1 MAEISTIARPY
12 AEALFRTGG
21 GAALAEQVLSLGA
34 VAADAQLRHLADS
47 PKVGADMV
55 FDIISDVLSR
65 QGTVLSREA
74 QNFLRTLLANGRL
87 EALPEIAAQLHKL
100 VAAQEGLSDARIESA
115 YALDEAA
122 LAAVLPAL
130 ERRFGRKLTPRVV
143 VDPELIGGLRVVV
156 GDEVLDTSVKAR
168 LQQMKA
174 ALTA

>member
-21 GAALAEQVLSLGA
+21 GAALAEQVHSLGA
-34 VAADAQLRHLADS
+34 VAADAQLKRLADS

-65 QGTVLSREA
+65 QGTVLSQEA

>member
-21 GAALAEQVLSLGA
+21 GAALAEQVRSLGA
-34 VAADAQLRHLADS
+34 VASDAQLRQLADS
-47 PKVGADMV
+47 PKVGAEMV
-55 FDIISDVLSR
+55 FEIISDVLAR
-65 QGTVLSREA
+65 QGTALSKVA
-74 QNFLRTLLANGRL
+74 QNFLRTLLDNGRL

-100 VAAQEGLSDARIESA
+100 VAAQDGLADARIESA
-115 YALDEAA
+115 YALDEVV

-130 ERRFGRKLTPRVV
+130 ERRFGRKLTPHVV
-143 VDPELIGGLRVVV
+143 VAPELIGGLRVVV